1 MSPDD
6 PAADRQPEPGR
17 CRRRLVVAA
26 VFAVA
31 EVVMVRRTPAQLSHS
46 LLGNLSD
53 PALIIWTLRW
63 DGHAMLRWAFLRHPS
78 SVFNAPIFWPAQHT
92 LAYADDLLVVA
103 PVYNALYALTHN
115 WSLSLNL
122 LWFGELG
129 LNMGATYSLARWLL
143 HRTEAAVLAGLA
155 AGFSGFVWSQT
166 GHPQLQTLGLIPL
179 GLLLLF
185 KLLERP
191 RLGLAAGLGV
201 VNVAVLL
208 SAQYWA
214 AIYVVSV
221 VVILAGWLAVERAW
235 PSAPLIRGL
244 VLAAVVSLLAAPTFI
259 PYRQVERG
267 EPRRPLAPV
276 WSLHGRDVLRPTEG
290 SYLYP
295 GLSRN
300 NAPGTSERHDFPGF
314 VTMAL
319 ALAGLVALGGSY
331 RRSRPHPPAEDPAGD
346 GDRAPPLPDRR
357 RFVVLLA
364 VVGLVALVLAVGAP
378 HGLWTPWRLLYDHVL
393 GFNGIRVTARLVA
406 VTLLAVAVLAGAG
419 LEALLGRVAR
429 LQLRLAI
436 TAVACVAVLAELTG
450 PLPWV
455 TLPTDGATLA
465 VYHALAHDPPGIVAE
480 LPMPTPVTPRWSFTE
495 PVRMV
500 WATIDWHPRLNG
512 YSGYF
517 PPTYASETTVLAT
530 MPSPAAEALLRAL
543 HVRYLIV
550 HVGKQAGWQM
560 YTPGQAQR
568 LVSQLGTGST
578 VTRYGPNYLV
588 DRGTTAG

>member
-1 MSPDD
+1 
-6 PAADRQPEPGR
+6 
-17 CRRRLVVAA
+17 VVAA
-26 VFAVA
+26 VFVVA
-31 EVVMVRRTPAQLSHS
+31 EVVMVHRTPAQLSHS
-46 LLGNLSD
+46 LLGNLGD

-78 SVFNAPIFWPAQHT
+78 SVFNAPIFSPAQHT
-92 LAYADDLLVVA
+92 LAYADDLLAIA
-103 PVYNALYALTHN
+103 PAYNALYAVTHN

-122 LWFGELG
+122 LWLGELG
-129 LNMGATYSLARWLL
+129 LNMGATYSLARWLTR
-143 HRTEAAVLAGLA
+143 RTEAAVLAGLA
-155 AGFSGFVWSQT
+155 AGFSAFVWSQV

-191 RLGLAAGLGV
+191 RLGLALGFGV

-214 AIYVVSV
+214 AIYMVSV
-221 VVILAGWLAVERAW
+221 AVILVGWLVIERAW
-235 PSAPLIRGL
+235 PSPPLAQGL
-244 VLAAVVSLLAAPTFI
+244 ILAAVVTLLAAPTFI

-267 EPRRPLAPV
+267 EPPRPLVPV
-276 WSLHGRDVLRPTEG
+276 WSLHGRDLLRPTEG

-300 NAPGTSERHDFPGF
+300 NAPGTSERHAFPGF

-319 ALAGLVALGGSY
+319 ALAGLGALAWSY
-331 RRSRPHPPAEDPAGD
+331 RRSAGPVPAETPAGD
-346 GDRAPPLPDRR
+346 ANRARPPPDRR
-357 RFVVLLA
+357 RFLVLLA

-378 HGLWTPWRLLYDHVL
+378 NGMWTPWRLLYDHVL
-393 GFNGIRVTARLVA
+393 GFNGIRVTARLAA
-406 VTLLAVAVLAGAG
+406 VTLLAVAILAAAG
-419 LEALLGRVAR
+419 LDAVMRR
-429 LQLRLAI
+429 LPVPGLRLGV
-436 TAVACVAVLAELTG
+436 TAVACLAVLAELAG
-450 PLPWV
+450 PLSWV
-455 TLPTDGATLA
+455 TLPADKATLA
-465 VYHALAHDPPGIVAE
+465 VYHALAHDPPGVVAE
-480 LPMPTPVTPRWSFTE
+480 LPMATPVTPRWSFTE

-517 PPTYASETTVLAT
+517 PSTYPSEATVLAT
-530 MPSPAAEALLRAL
+530 MPSPAAETLLRAL
-543 HVRYLIV
+543 HVRYLII

-560 YTPGQAQR
+560 YTPAQAQQ
-568 LVSQLGTGST
+568 LVSQLGSGPV

-588 DRGTTAG
+588 DLGTAAG